1 MVVDVGGGI
10 GSTTML
16 LAEAFGGL
24 RFVVQDREGV
34 VGMGVKV
41 CLLFFSFFFVFVLYS
56 CCVVLCVRGGS

>member
-1 MVVDVGGGI
+1 M
-10 GSTTML
+10 

-41 CLLFFSFFFVFVLYS
+41 CLLFFGFVLF
-56 CCVVLCVRGGS
+56 LRCVRDGS